1 VTTVPV
7 FLGEGVAGV
16 RITPANRVAD
26 AERLSSRRFVL
37 SNDVLTDYAL
47 R

>member
-1 VTTVPV
+1 MTTVPV

-16 RITPANRVAD
+16 RITPADRVAD

-37 SNDVLTDYAL
+37 GNDVLTDFTL

>member
-1 VTTVPV
+1 MTTVPV

-16 RITPANRVAD
+16 RVTPADRVAD
-26 AERLSSRRFVL
+26 AERLTSRRFVL
-37 SNDVLTDYAL
+37 GNDVLTDFAV